1 MLVLLT
7 AVTGLVDA
15 VSLMIA
21 VGIVAHRSSAADESE
36 ARPAG

>member
-21 VGIVAHRSSAADESE
+21 VASSRTE
-36 ARPAG
+36 ARPPTRARRPAS